1 MRMRFLIILVFLIH
15 TFCYGLDKAPVI
27 LRVCLDNNTS
37 IATVCWKGQ
46 TDPCNSFKSYY
57 VYSSENN
64 GPWILEA
71 KINNINISCLPIF
84 LKDINSFW
92 KFKITAHSG
101 CNGIDSFSSNETS
114 IDQLKPPLLELDS
127 VSFDLGTQN
136 LSAGWKVN
144 PASDTKG
151 YRIYQYNNSVNNLI
165 QDLDSSSVV
174 LSGFNK
180 NNPSYITLA
189 TFDSCNLFSP
199 ISSPQKA
206 AYLSGN
212 MDTCLRTIVLN
223 WTSYEGWSNAEQY
236 LYVNKNNTGYRNQP
250 VTLINNK
257 NYVSINNITLGDS
270 LCFLIRTKETV
281 LKKTS
286 SSNSICFYTRKLN
299 PPTFNY
305 MSNVTVQNDAN
316 LEISFDID
324 ITADIDTLVVEKA
337 LSGTSNYSIFKKYH
351 KSLLKTTNTFQDPS
365 ADFNSYSYTYRTK
378 TFDKCLNLTSTSN
391 IGTSILLNKPLFIN
405 EEYHLKW
412 NPYKGWELGISDQ
425 NIEYSYDRFTW
436 NTLQKVTPSASILIF
451 KDQVTVTDSVCFRI
465 ENNETLNKLGKAAV
479 SISNIHCVY
488 VIKDFYLPGTINP
501 NSHNNTFKIYG
512 SGIDKTRQK
521 LEIYN
526 RWGEKVFE
534 STDLQSG
541 WDGKIN
547 GEIADMGNYIYK
559 ATFYD
564 QTNKYYLKT
573 GSLLIIR

>member
-1 MRMRFLIILVFLIH
+1 
-15 TFCYGLDKAPVI
+15 
-27 LRVCLDNNTS
+27 
-37 IATVCWKGQ
+37 
-46 TDPCNSFKSYY
+46 

-84 LKDINSFW
+84 LNNINSFW

-101 CNGIDSFSSNETS
+101 CNGIDSFTSNEMS
-114 IDQLKPPLLELDS
+114 IDQLKPPLIELDS
-127 VSFDLGTQN
+127 VSFDLATQN
-136 LSAGWKVN
+136 LSAGWN
-144 PASDTKG
+144 SNSAPDTKG
-151 YRIYQYNNSVNNLI
+151 YRVYQYNNSVNNLI
-165 QDLDSSSVV
+165 QDLDSNSVV
-174 LSGFNK
+174 LPGYNK

-206 AYLSGN
+206 AYLSGS
-212 MDTCLRTIVLN
+212 MDTCLKLINLN
-223 WTSYEGWSNAEQY
+223 WTSYEGWANAIQF
-236 LYVNKNNTGYRNQP
+236 LYVNTNNTGYRKQTI
-250 VTLINNK
+250 TLINNK
-257 NYVSINNITLGDS
+257 NNITLSNITLGDS
-270 LCFLIRTKETV
+270 LCYLIRTQESV

-286 SSNSICFYTRKLN
+286 SSNAICFYTRNLKAPKN
-299 PPTFNY
+299 NY
-305 MSNVTVQNDAN
+305 LSNVTVENDSH
-316 LEISFDID
+316 LEITFDTD
-324 ITADIDTLVVEKA
+324 ISSDIDTLFLEKA
-337 LSGTSNYSIFKKYH
+337 LTGTPNFSTIKKYP
-351 KSLLKTTNTFQDPS
+351 KSTITTQTIIQDLS
-365 ADFNSYSYTYRTK
+365 ADFNSNSFTYRIK

-391 IGTSILLNKPLFIN
+391 IGTSILLNKPIFMN

-412 NPYKGWELGISDQ
+412 NPYKSWELGILDQ
-425 NIEYSYDRFTW
+425 TIEYSYDRFTW
-436 NTLQKVTPSASILIF
+436 NTLQKVTPNTTTYIF
-451 KDQVTVTDSVCFRI
+451 KEQVPVTDSVCFRI
-465 ENNETLNKLGKAAV
+465 VNSETTNSLGSAAV

-521 LEIYN
+521 LEIFN

-534 STDLQSG
+534 STNLQIG

>member
-1 MRMRFLIILVFLIH
+1 MRMRFLIILVLLAH
-15 TFCYGLDKAPVI
+15 NFCYGLDKAPNI

-37 IATVCWKGQ
+37 IATICWKGQ
-46 TDPCNSFKSYY
+46 PDACNSFKSYY

-84 LKDINSFW
+84 LNNINSFW

-101 CNGIDSFSSNETS
+101 CNGIDSFTSNEMS

-127 VSFDLGTQN
+127 VSFDLATQN
-136 LSAGWKVN
+136 LSAGWKSN
-144 PASDTKG
+144 SAPDTKG
-151 YRIYQYNNSVNNLI
+151 YRVYQYNNSVNNLI
-165 QDLDSSSVV
+165 QDLDSNSVV
-174 LSGFNK
+174 LPGYNK

-206 AYLSGN
+206 AYLNGSI
-212 MDTCLRTIVLN
+212 DTCSKTINLN
-223 WTSYEGWSNAEQY
+223 WTSYEGWSNAVQF

-250 VTLINNK
+250 ITLINNK
-257 NYVSINNITLGDS
+257 NNVTLSNITLGDS
-270 LCFLIRTKETV
+270 LCYLIRTQESI

-286 SSNSICFYTRKLN
+286 SSNAICFFTRNLRAPK
-299 PPTFNY
+299 TNY
-305 MSNVTVQNDAN
+305 LSNVTVENDSH
-316 LEISFDID
+316 LEITFDTD
-324 ITADIDTLVVEKA
+324 ISSDIDTLFLEKA
-337 LSGTSNYSIFKKYH
+337 ITGTSTFSTFKKYP
-351 KSLLKTTNTFQDPS
+351 KSTITTQTIIQDLS
-365 ADFNSYSYTYRTK
+365 ADFNSNSFTYRTK
-378 TFDKCLNLTSTSN
+378 TFDKCLNQTSTSN
-391 IGTSILLNKPLFIN
+391 IGTSILLNKPIFMN
-405 EEYHLKW
+405 EEYLLKW
-412 NPYKGWELGISDQ
+412 NPYKSWELGILDQ
-425 NIEYSYDRFTW
+425 TIEYSYDRFTW
-436 NTLQKVTPSASILIF
+436 NTLQKVTPNTTTYIF
-451 KDQVTVTDSVCFRI
+451 KEQVPVTDSVCFRI
-465 ENNETLNKLGKAAV
+465 VNSETTNSLGSAAV
-479 SISNIHCVY
+479 SLSNIHCVY

-521 LEIYN
+521 LEIFN

-534 STDLQSG
+534 STNLQIG